1 MSSTFYSH
9 SRLSCYEKCPFQ
21 YKLKYVDRVRAP
33 LGTSIEAFVGSMV
46 HDSLE
51 WLYRLARDGRVAT
64 RAEVAEK
71 YQELWEE
78 KWKDDIRIIKQEL
91 AVEHYRSNGQKWVEQ
106 YWDRYQPFDQGITI
120 DLECKV
126 YIDLPGG
133 GKVMGYID
141 RLEKAGNNH
150 FVIHDYKTSG
160 RLPTPHET
168 ENDRQLALYMLGIQ
182 QRYPDL
188 KKIDLVWHF
197 VRFDEDVWS
206 QRTDEQLQK
215 MAGQTT
221 RLIETIEAAVTS
233 GDLPTKTS
241 TLCDWCEFRPV
252 CPEFAHLYRMEKQQ
266 ETLVFSTL
274 TAAEASALVDEL
286 ASLRDEKRRVTGAMD
301 GRADVIQEKLTAYST
316 ETGNTSIYGA
326 EHYATVSTTTSVD
339 VPKAG
344 SKPRAELESALKSLG
359 LWDQV
364 DQLSPSKLKKLAAS
378 AAWGDDQ
385 REAVNK
391 YLERSERSRVNLR
404 KRN

>member
-21 YKLKYVDRVRAP
+21 YKLKYVDRVQPP

-46 HDSLE
+46 HDALE
-51 WLYRLARDGRVAT
+51 WLYRLVRDGRVAT
-64 RAEVAEK
+64 REELAGK
-71 YQELWEE
+71 YQELWDAE
-78 KWKDDIRIIKQEL
+78 WKDDIRVIKHEL
-91 AVEHYRSNGQKWVEQ
+91 AVEHYRSNGQQWVEQ

-206 QRTDEQLQK
+206 QRTDEQLQE

-233 GDLPTKTS
+233 GNLPTKTS

-252 CPEFAHLYRMEKQQ
+252 CPEFAHLYRLENQQ
-266 ETLVFSTL
+266 ATLAFSAL
-274 TAAEASALVDEL
+274 TATEASALVDEL
-286 ASLRDEKRRVTGAMD
+286 ASLREEKRLVTGEMD
-301 GRADVIQEKLTAYST
+301 ERADEIQEKLTAYST

-339 VPKAG
+339 VPKVG

-364 DQLSPSKLKKLAAS
+364 DQLS
-378 AAWGDDQ
+378 
-385 REAVNK
+385 
-391 YLERSERSRVNLR
+391 
-404 KRN
+404 

>member
-1 MSSTFYSH
+1 MSSTVYSH
-9 SRLSCYEKCPFQ
+9 SRLSCYESCPFQ
-21 YKLKYVDRVRAP
+21 FKLRYVDRVQAP
-33 LGTSIEAFVGSMV
+33 LGTTIEAFVGSRV
-46 HDSLE
+46 HDALE
-51 WLYRLARDGRVAT
+51 WLYRLVRDGRVAT
-64 RAEVAEK
+64 REELAGT
-71 YQELWEE
+71 YQELWDA
-78 KWKDDIRIIKQEL
+78 KWKNDIRVIKHEL

-160 RLPTPHET
+160 RLPTSHET

-252 CPEFAHLYRMEKQQ
+252 CPEFAHLYRLENQQ
-266 ETLVFSTL
+266 ETLVFSPL
-274 TAAEASALVDEL
+274 TASEASALVDEL
-286 ASLRDEKRRVTGAMD
+286 ASLRDEKRRVTGEMD
-301 GRADVIQEKLTAYST
+301 ERANVIQEKLTAYST

-364 DQLSPSKLKKLAAS
+364 DQLSSSKLKKLAAS

-391 YLERSERSRVNLR
+391 YLERSERSRVTLR

>member
-64 RAEVAEK
+64 RGEVAEK

-133 GKVMGYID
+133 GKGMGYID
-141 RLEKAGNNH
+141 RLEKADNNH

-160 RLPTPHET
+160 KLPTPHET

-252 CPEFAHLYRMEKQQ
+252 CPEFANLYRVENQQ
-266 ETLVFSTL
+266 ETLAFSTL
-274 TAAEASALVDEL
+274 TASEASALVDEL

-301 GRADVIQEKLTAYST
+301 ERADVIQEKLTAYST

-344 SKPRAELESALKSLG
+344 SKPRVELESALKSLG
-359 LWDQV
+359 LWEQV

-391 YLERSERSRVNLR
+391 YLERSERSRVKLL

>member
-46 HDSLE
+46 HDALE
-51 WLYRLARDGRVAT
+51 WLYRLVRDGRVAT
-64 RAEVAEK
+64 RGELADK
-71 YQELWEE
+71 YQELWDA
-78 KWKDDIRIIKQEL
+78 KWKDDIRVIKHEL

-126 YIDLPGG
+126 FIDLPGG

-150 FVIHDYKTSG
+150 FVIHDYKTNG

-168 ENDRQLALYMLGIQ
+168 ENDRQLGLYMLGIQ

-206 QRTDEQLQK
+206 QRTDEQLQG

-233 GDLPTKTS
+233 GNLPTKTS

-286 ASLRDEKRRVTGAMD
+286 ASLRDEKRRVTGEMD
-301 GRADVIQEKLTAYST
+301 ERAAEIQEKLTAYST

-404 KRN
+404 KSN

>member
-197 VRFDEDVWS
+197 VRCDEDVWS
-206 QRTDEQLQK
+206 QRTDEQLQE

-252 CPEFAHLYRMEKQQ
+252 CPEFAHLYRLEKQQ

-286 ASLRDEKRRVTGAMD
+286 ASLRDEKRRVTGEMD
-301 GRADVIQEKLTAYST
+301 ERADEIREKLTAYST

-344 SKPRAELESALKSLG
+344 SKPRVELESALKSLG
-359 LWDQV
+359 LWEQV

-391 YLERSERSRVNLR
+391 YLERSERSRVKLL

>member
-78 KWKDDIRIIKQEL
+78 KWRDDIRIIKQEL

-160 RLPTPHET
+160 RLPTPNET

-206 QRTDEQLQK
+206 QRTDEQLQE

-252 CPEFAHLYRMEKQQ
+252 CPEFANLYRVENQQ
-266 ETLVFSTL
+266 ETLAFSTL
-274 TAAEASALVDEL
+274 TASEASALVDEL

-301 GRADVIQEKLTAYST
+301 ERADVIQEKLTAYST
-316 ETGNTSIYGA
+316 ESGNTSIYGA

-364 DQLSPSKLKKLAAS
+364 DQLSSSKLKKLAAS

>member
-1 MSSTFYSH
+1 MSSTLYSH
-9 SRLSCYEKCPFQ
+9 SRLSSYENCPFQ
-21 YKLKYVDRVRAP
+21 YKLKYVDRVQAP
-33 LGTSIEAFVGSMV
+33 LGTTIEAFVGSRV
-46 HDSLE
+46 HDALE

-64 RAEVAEK
+64 KEELVQK
-71 YQELWEE
+71 YQALWEA
-78 KWKDDIRIIKQEL
+78 KWEDEIRVIKQEL
-91 AVEHYRSNGQKWVEQ
+91 EVEHYRSNGQKWVEQ

-126 YIDLPGG
+126 FIDLPGG

-141 RLEKAGNNH
+141 RLEKVGNKH

-160 RLPTPHET
+160 KLPTPHAT
-168 ENDRQLALYMLGIQ
+168 KNDRQLALYMLGIK

-206 QRTDEQLQK
+206 QRTDEQLQE
-215 MAGQTT
+215 MAEQTAS
-221 RLIETIEAAVTS
+221 LIETVDAAVERK
-233 GDLPTKTS
+233 DLPTKTS
-241 TLCDWCEFRPV
+241 ALCDWCEFRPL
-252 CPEFAHLYRMEKQQ
+252 CPEFANLYEMENQE
-266 ETLVFSTL
+266 ETLLASVI
-274 TAAEASALVDEL
+274 TASEASALVDEL
-286 ASLRDEKRRVTGAMD
+286 VSLRDEKQRITGEMD
-301 GRADVIQEKLTAYST
+301 ERTDEIREKLRAYSA
-316 ETGNTSIYGA
+316 ETGHSSIYGA

-344 SKPRAELESALKSLG
+344 SEPRLELELVLKSLG

-364 DQLSPSKLKKLAAS
+364 DQLSSSKLKKLADSDAL
-378 AAWGDDQ
+378 ADDQ

-391 YLERSERSRVNLR
+391 YLAYSEHPRVKLR

>member
-206 QRTDEQLQK
+206 QRTDEQLQE

-252 CPEFAHLYRMEKQQ
+252 CPEFANLYRVENQQ

-286 ASLRDEKRRVTGAMD
+286 ASLRDEKRRVTGEMD
-301 GRADVIQEKLTAYST
+301 ERAAEIQEKLTAYST

-404 KRN
+404 KSN